1 MRQTLEQLGE
11 AAEFMAQIDSL
22 SQEKRDHLRLVV
34 KSLIKCYT
42 DPKAHGVVLVD
53 HEDSDR
59 TEMLCINANEMDAA
73 EIVGLASYAMTND
86 IMSEMPDKGMLN

>member
-1 MRQTLEQLGE
+1 MRRTLGE
-11 AAEFMAQIDSL
+11 TKEALEFMEQIDSL
-22 SQEKRDHLRLVV
+22 SQEKRDHLTLTIKRLM
-34 KSLIKCYT
+34 KCYT
-42 DPKAHGVVLVD
+42 DPKAHGVVLID
-53 HEDSDR
+53 HDDSER

>member
-1 MRQTLEQLGE
+1 MRDTLGNTKE
-11 AAEFMAQIDSL
+11 ALEFMAQVDSL

-34 KSLIKCYT
+34 KTLIKCYT
-42 DPKAHGVVLVD
+42 DGKAHGVVLVD

-73 EIVGLASYAMTND
+73 MIVGLAATAMTND
-86 IMSEMPDKGMLN
+86 IMAEMPDKEMLN

>member
-1 MRQTLEQLGE
+1 MRDTIGDTKE
-11 AAEFMAQIDSL
+11 ALEFMAQVDSL
-22 SQEKRDHLRLVV
+22 SKEKRDHLRLVV

-59 TEMLCINANEMDAA
+59 TEMLSINASEMEAA
-73 EIVGLASYAMTND
+73 MLVGVAASALTND
-86 IMSEMPDKGMLN
+86 IMADMPDKGMLN